1 VKFDSSRDSTYFI
14 FHKALDSL
22 IPDVLKKAAESRKA
36 ARMNSD
42 DEEEESIDGPSGTQH
57 QVAVVRPPP
66 TLYEEK
72 PIRIIYIDTTSAPPG
87 IARSLHWVVPAG
99 HVPNRN
105 WLAILRHYTLQELG
119 EAACRH
125 LEDDE
130 YPRKFVGI
138 LEDIQPLNA
147 TPDATHQVELI
158 DDDQVNTW
166 LCLSNANPLTMA
178 CFLYRALAPPAG
190 GHPDAPLVCPNT
202 PITRHGDCY
211 L

>member
-1 VKFDSSRDSTYFI
+1 
-14 FHKALDSL
+14 
-22 IPDVLKKAAESRKA
+22 
-36 ARMNSD
+36 M
-42 DEEEESIDGPSGTQH
+42 
-57 QVAVVRPPP
+57 
-66 TLYEEK
+66 
-72 PIRIIYIDTTSAPPG
+72 
-87 IARSLHWVVPAG
+87 
-99 HVPNRN
+99 
-105 WLAILRHYTLQELG
+105 ILRYYTLQELG
-119 EAACRH
+119 EAACRY

-130 YPRKFVGI
+130 YPQKFVGV